1 MKKREGEREEKN
13 TAKHLSRAHSRK
25 LQWYEDIPMNP
36 STAKLIKS
44 VDILQHTDL
53 SLTCASV

>member
-1 MKKREGEREEKN
+1 MKKREGEWEEMN
-13 TAKHLSRAHSRK
+13 TAKHLSRTHSRK

-36 STAKLIKS
+36 SAAKLIKS
-44 VDILQHTDL
+44 IDVLRHTDL